1 MSTYERQSIVRTEYH
16 QIRNSPYLLVTP
28 WSHRIF
34 GSYEREPE
42 TLQRN
47 TSHQPLHSGKYHIVY
62 IGWINPLN
70 AAETYILVDVGLTI
84 SFSRLTQQ
92 SDGNSS
98 SIGTK
103 YWIQPFQWHS
113 RNIII
118 NKDSM
123 RKNSWTYSKLAF
135 ETYRERNK
143 GKLLN
148 MMPPKILIGL
158 QR

>member
-1 MSTYERQSIVRTEYH
+1 MSTEYRQVIS
-16 QIRNSPYLLVTP
+16 SPYLLVTR
-28 WSHRIF
+28 WSHRKF
-34 GSYEREPE
+34 GSYEREHE

-47 TSHQPLHSGKYHIVY
+47 TSHQPWHSGKYHIVY
-62 IGWINPLN
+62 IGWTNPLN
-70 AAETYILVDVGLTI
+70 AAKPLHVSVGVGLTI
-84 SFSRLTQQ
+84 SFSCLTQQ